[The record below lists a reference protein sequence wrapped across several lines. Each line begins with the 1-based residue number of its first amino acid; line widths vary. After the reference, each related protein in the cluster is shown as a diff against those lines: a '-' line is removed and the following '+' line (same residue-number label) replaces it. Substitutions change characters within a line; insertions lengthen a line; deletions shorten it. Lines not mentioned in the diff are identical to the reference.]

1 MAKIKVSTPSRLC
14 IFGEHQDYLGLEVIA
29 QAINLRFYAEAEERN
44 DKSLNIKIGSKYFNE
59 PDGDIYRWVN
69 HKVDFSSKIIYENNR
84 DYIKSI
90 VNVLLTEG
98 YRLDKGYDITMVSE
112 IPIGKGMCSSST
124 MIIALIK
131 LLLEVINSEDKNN
144 PERVAY
150 LGFLAEVV
158 EFNEPGGMMD
168 HYASA
173 LGGLVNLNFN
183 NKDTKV
189 DRLNIRIP
197 GKFILFD
204 SLVEKDTTKVLST
217 AKIPVI
223 NGLKKL
229 KNKGI
234 KTIKDFVYNQDNLK
248 YLDDLENDEKRNI
261 LANIDNYKILQQG
274 KKLLLDN
281 KFCEEQLGELIK
293 RHHKNLRDGL
303 KISTPEIEEILEI
316 AYNNGALG
324 GKVNGSGGGGCC
336 YVYAKDED
344 CNNILEAVNKLGY
357 PGRIVQCSEGMRK
370 EEIF

>member
-1 MAKIKVSTPSRLC
+1 MTKIKVSTPSRIC

-29 QAINLRFYAEAEERN
+29 QAIDLRFYAEAEERT
-44 DKSLNIKIGSKYFNE
+44 DKILNIKIGSKHFNE
-59 PDGDIYRWVN
+59 PNGEIYKWVN

-90 VNVLLTEG
+90 VNVLLKEG
-98 YRLDKGYDITMVSE
+98 YKLDKGYDITMVSE

-124 MIIALIK
+124 MIIVLIK

-150 LGFLAEVV
+150 LGFLSEVV

-173 LGGLVNLNFN
+173 LGGLVNLNFH

-189 DRLNIRIP
+189 ERLNVKIL
-197 GKFILFD
+197 GNFILFD
-204 SLVEKDTTKVLST
+204 SLVEKDTTRVLST
-217 AKIPVI
+217 AKFPVI

-234 KTIKDFVYNQDNLK
+234 ETIKDFVYNEDNLK
-248 YLDDLENDEKRNI
+248 YLHELEDEEKGNI

-274 KKLLLDN
+274 KRLLLDN
-281 KFCEEQLGELIK
+281 KFCDEQLGELIK
-293 RHHKNLRDGL
+293 RHHNNLRDGL

-336 YVYAKDED
+336 YVYARDKD
-344 CNNILEAVNKLGY
+344 CNAILEAVNKLGY
-357 PGRIVQCSEGMRK
+357 PGRIVKCSEGMRR
-370 EEIF
+370 EGII